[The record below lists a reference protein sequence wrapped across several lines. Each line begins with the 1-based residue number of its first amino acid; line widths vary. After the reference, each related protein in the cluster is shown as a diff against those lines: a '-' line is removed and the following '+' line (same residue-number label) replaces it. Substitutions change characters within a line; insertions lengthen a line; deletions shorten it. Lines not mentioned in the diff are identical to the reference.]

1 MKDLKWKKIRGKE
14 YRGTKRIMVH
24 ITGLNSNRRKFG
36 SVCLNGQIE
45 KNQALM
51 QPVLHWEK
59 KEVFFKSRVFRS
71 SDLEPSVTL

>member
-36 SVCLNGQIE
+36 SVCLNGQTD
-45 KNQALM
+45 
-51 QPVLHWEK
+51 P
-59 KEVFFKSRVFRS
+59 
-71 SDLEPSVTL
+71 